1 MKVYI
6 AGKITGDPNYKGKF
20 AAEAEKIRAAGH
32 IALNPAELPEG
43 MEPGDYMR
51 ICFAMIDVADA
62 WSPGPE
68 QDYQQDRLDRA
79 LKDVFGE
86 ELQPF
91 KQRYP
96 FMKEQ
101 KYRRIKE

>member
-51 ICFAMIDVADA
+51 ICFAMIDAADEVAFLPSWEESYGA
-62 WSPGPE
+62 RME
-68 QDYQQDRLDRA
+68 MVYADYCGKMVRFTA
-79 LKDVFGE
+79 SVKDWATVGV
-86 ELQPF
+86 
-91 KQRYP
+91 
-96 FMKEQ
+96 
-101 KYRRIKE
+101 

>member
-32 IALNPAELPEG
+32 IAMNPAELPEG

-51 ICFAMIDVADA
+51 IRFAMIDVADVVA
-62 WSPGPE
+62 FLPGWPE
-68 QDYQQDRLDRA
+68 SRGANVEWLYACYCRKRVIGSAYVEDWA
-79 LKDVFGE
+79 TVE
-86 ELQPF
+86 V
-91 KQRYP
+91 
-96 FMKEQ
+96 
-101 KYRRIKE
+101 

>member
-51 ICFAMIDVADA
+51 ICLAMIDAADEVAFLPSWEESYGA
-62 WSPGPE
+62 RME
-68 QDYQQDRLDRA
+68 MVYADYCDKMVRFTA
-79 LKDVFGE
+79 SVKDWATVGV
-86 ELQPF
+86 
-91 KQRYP
+91 
-96 FMKEQ
+96 
-101 KYRRIKE
+101 

>member
-43 MEPGDYMR
+43 MDPGDYMR
-51 ICFAMIDVADA
+51 ICFAMIDVADVVA
-62 WSPGPE
+62 FLPGWQESSGANIEWSYACYCRKRVIGSVYVE
-68 QDYQQDRLDRA
+68 DWA
-79 LKDVFGE
+79 TVGV
-86 ELQPF
+86 
-91 KQRYP
+91 
-96 FMKEQ
+96 
-101 KYRRIKE
+101 